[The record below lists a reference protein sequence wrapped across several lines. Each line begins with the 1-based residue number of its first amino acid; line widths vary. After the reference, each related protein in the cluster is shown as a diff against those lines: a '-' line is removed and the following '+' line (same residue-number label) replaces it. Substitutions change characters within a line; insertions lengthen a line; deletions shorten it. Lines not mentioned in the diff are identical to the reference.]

1 MRPIR
6 ITFSAFGPFP
16 GDQEIDFERLGQ
28 QGLFLITG
36 PTGAGKT
43 TVLDAMV
50 YALYGEAAGA
60 RESQTGSLR
69 SHFADESDPTR
80 VIFEFAIGDDV
91 YRVERSPEQARAAKR
106 GTGTANQAAE
116 ASLQRFEKVKWSA
129 VASGSR
135 DVTKHITELIRLTS
149 AQFQQVIL
157 LPQGKFDKV
166 LRSSSK
172 DRLPL
177 LSALFGTKYLNSAVD
192 RLKREAKDRGIAHSA
207 MKKDLSDAFDDSLE
221 DWGSVITEAG
231 IEAASAAGIE
241 FDDDEAPVGPG
252 EQTRSALEQMSAQAK
267 TLRVKI
273 DSAAA
278 AANKA
283 YDSANTA
290 ADAATQQ
297 SEKWDRRLTLQEE
310 STALAELSKSD
321 KTLAATLKLA
331 ESANDLLEQVDAFE
345 EAEGAL
351 ADSAV
356 AIADLGPSVGEAL
369 GGDLP
374 TTPVKARASVNQL
387 EKRLALLE
395 TAIAEFENAS
405 TARASAESEA
415 TQATACRTEVAVV
428 TATSAQADAALVSLR
443 EELTKVE
450 AAAQVLEA
458 LRKAAENASDR
469 VESVNKGLSL
479 DNQIRV
485 GEKAEKIAAKAVT
498 EAEAALKDA
507 RERHLAGLAAR
518 LAAELHDG
526 DACPTCGS
534 TEHPTPAEVP
544 AHAESDEDIER
555 TEAALKSLQTALT
568 AAVKDLSAMR
578 ARRSE
583 LPAAEELQ
591 DAEEKRDTSK
601 AAFDTASAAAGTAE
615 TLRAQVT
622 AAEEKI
628 ASSAEE
634 IAALNARIT
643 AADTTEKIQLAAA
656 KKSYDTAVKTSPD
669 ADSAEAEYEA
679 TTDAIELVTAFAEL
693 LDEEAG
699 NAATVTNL
707 KTALE
712 KALERKGFKDTKS
725 VTAAAMEPDEL
736 EEASAELKERE
747 ARRPVVAGI
756 LKELTKDKLPDLR
769 PDPTA
774 LIEQRDALKE
784 ERDQRVDAALTAK
797 NASERLNAAPDAF
810 GERLDE
816 LARLAASQEIAQTL
830 ADVASAR
837 RPPNIDL
844 ESWVCSAYLHRV
856 VLQANNHLKVM
867 TSGQYILQIG
877 STSDRRK
884 HGGLDLDVFD
894 SHTGV
899 SRSVNTV
906 SGGETFMASLALAL
920 GLAEVVA
927 GQQNMRLDALFVDE
941 GFGSL
946 DTETLERA
954 TEVLLSLQTSGRMV
968 GVISHV
974 TEMRASLR
982 TGIAVTKNGEQGSTL
997 KVEYQDA

>member
-60 RESQTGSLR
+60 REGQTGSLR
-69 SHFADESDPTR
+69 SHFALAADPTS
-80 VIFEFAIGDDV
+80 VTFEFAIGDAV
-91 YRVERSPEQARAAKR
+91 YRVERSPEQERAAKR
-106 GTGTANQAAE
+106 GTGTATQVAE
-116 ASLQRFEKVKWSA
+116 ASLQKFEKAKWIA

-135 DVTKHITELIRLTS
+135 DVTKHITELVRLTS

-177 LSALFGTKYLNSAVD
+177 LSALFGTKYLTSAVE
-192 RLKREAKDRGIAHSA
+192 RLKREAKERGIAHSN

-221 DWGSVITEAG
+221 DWRSVITEAG
-231 IEAASAAGIE
+231 IEAATASGIE
-241 FDDDEAPVGPG
+241 FDDDEAPVSPA
-252 EQTRSALEQMSAQAK
+252 EQTRVALEQMSTQAK
-267 TLRVKI
+267 TLRARIHDASEAVK
-273 DSAAA
+273 
-278 AANKA
+278 KA

-290 ADAATQQ
+290 AEAATQQ
-297 SEKWDRRLTLQEE
+297 AEKWDSRLSLQEE
-310 STALAELSKSD
+310 STALAELSKGD

-331 ESANDLLEQVDAFE
+331 ESANDLLEQVDIFQAAE
-345 EAEGAL
+345 EAL
-351 ADSAV
+351 ADSEAQ
-356 AIADLGPSVGEAL
+356 IADLSPEVSEAL

-374 TTPVKARASVNQL
+374 TTPVKARASLKQL
-387 EKRLALLE
+387 EKRLGLLA
-395 TAIAEFENAS
+395 TAVEEFANAAESREM
-405 TARASAESEA
+405 AESEA
-415 TQATACRTEVAVV
+415 AQARACRAEVEGLTIAR
-428 TATSAQADAALVSLR
+428 AQADAALVSLR
-443 EELTKVE
+443 EDLTKVE
-450 AAAQVLEA
+450 AAAQSLDT
-458 LRKAAENASDR
+458 LKDAAETASDR
-469 VESVNKGLSL
+469 VERVNTGLTL
-479 DNQIRV
+479 DNQIV
-485 GEKAEKIAAKAVT
+485 AGEKAEKVATKAVA
-498 EAEAALKDA
+498 EAESALKEA

-518 LAAELHDG
+518 LAADLHDG

-534 TEHPTPAEVP
+534 TEHPIPAEVP
-544 AHAESDEDIER
+544 AHAASDEDVER
-555 TEAALKSLQTALT
+555 AEADLKSLQTALN
-568 AAVKDLSAMR
+568 AAVKDLSAKR

-583 LPAAEELQ
+583 QPAATELQ
-591 DAEEKRDTSK
+591 DAEEKRDASK
-601 AAFDTASAAAGTAE
+601 AAFDGASAAAATADTLRSQVAAAVQLITASAA
-615 TLRAQVT
+615 
-622 AAEEKI
+622 
-628 ASSAEE
+628 E
-634 IAALNARIT
+634 IDALNARIT
-643 AADTTEKIQLAAA
+643 AADTTEKMQSAAA
-656 KKSYDTAVKTSPD
+656 KKSHDTAVKTSPD
-669 ADSAEAEYEA
+669 ANSAEAEHEV
-679 TTDAIELVTAFAEL
+679 TSDAIDLVTAFAAL
-693 LDEEAG
+693 LDEEAS

-707 KTALE
+707 KTVLE

-725 VTAAAMEPDEL
+725 VADAAMDPDEL
-736 EEASAELKERE
+736 EDAAAELKERE

-756 LKELTKDKLPDLR
+756 LKELAKDKLPDLR
-769 PDPTA
+769 PDPTV
-774 LIEQRDALKE
+774 LIEQRDALKA
-784 ERDQRVDAALTAK
+784 ERDQKVDAALTAK

-837 RPPNIDL
+837 IRPNIDL
-844 ESWVCSAYLHRV
+844 ESWVCSAYLQRV

-954 TEVLLSLQTSGRMV
+954 TEVLQGLQTSGRMV

-997 KVEYQDA
+997 SVEYQDA

>member
-60 RESQTGSLR
+60 REGQTGSLR

-91 YRVERSPEQARAAKR
+91 YRVERSPEQERAAKR
-106 GTGTANQAAE
+106 GTGTATQAAE
-116 ASLQRFEKVKWSA
+116 ASLQRFEKAKWGA
-129 VASGSR
+129 VAAGNR
-135 DVTKHITELIRLTS
+135 DVTKHITELVRLTS

-177 LSALFGTKYLNSAVD
+177 LSALFGTKYLTSAVD
-192 RLKREAKDRGIAHSA
+192 RLKREAKDRGIAHSN

-221 DWGSVITEAG
+221 DWRSVITEAG

-252 EQTRSALEQMSAQAK
+252 EQTRSALEQMSTQAK
-267 TLRVKI
+267 TLRVKV

-278 AANKA
+278 SANNA

-297 SEKWDRRLTLQEE
+297 AEKWDSRLTLQEE
-310 STALAELSKSD
+310 SASLAELSKSD

-331 ESANDLLEQVDAFE
+331 ESANDLLEQVDTFE

-351 ADSAV
+351 ADSKAQ
-356 AIADLGPSVGEAL
+356 IADLSSEVSGAL

-374 TTPVKARASVNQL
+374 TTPVKARASVKQL
-387 EKRLALLE
+387 EKRLGLLA
-395 TAIAEFENAS
+395 TAVEEFANAAESREM
-405 TARASAESEA
+405 AESEA
-415 TQATACRTEVAVV
+415 TQATASRAEVKAL
-428 TATSAQADAALVSLR
+428 TTTRAQTDAGLVSLR

-450 AAAQVLEA
+450 AAAQALEA
-458 LRKAAENASDR
+458 LKKAADSASDR
-469 VESVNKGLSL
+469 VESVDKGLTL
-479 DNQIRV
+479 DNQIVV
-485 GEKAEKIAAKAVT
+485 GEKAEKAATKAVA

-518 LAAELHDG
+518 LAADLHDG

-534 TEHPTPAEVP
+534 TEHPTPAAVP
-544 AHAESDEDIER
+544 AHAASDEDVER
-555 TEAALKSLQTALT
+555 AEAGLKSQQTALT
-568 AAVKDLSAMR
+568 AAVKELSGMR

-583 LPAAEELQ
+583 LPTAEELQ
-591 DAEEKRDTSK
+591 DAEEKRDSSK

-615 TLRAQVT
+615 TLRSQV
-622 AAEEKI
+622 AAAVQII
-628 ASSAEE
+628 AASTTEMD
-634 IAALNARIT
+634 ALNARIT
-643 AADTTEKIQLAAA
+643 AADTTEKMQLAAA
-656 KKSYDTAVKTSPD
+656 KKSHDIAVKTSPD
-669 ADSAEAEYEA
+669 ADSAEAEHEV

-693 LDEEAG
+693 LDEEAS

-725 VTAAAMEPDEL
+725 VTAAAMDPGELDE
-736 EEASAELKERE
+736 AAAELKERE

-756 LKELTKDKLPDLR
+756 LKELAKDKLPDLR

-774 LIEQRDALKE
+774 LVEQRDALKV
-784 ERDQRVDAALTAK
+784 ERDERVDAALTAK
-797 NASERLNAAPDAF
+797 NASERLNAAPAAF

-867 TSGQYILQIG
+867 TSGQYILQVG
-877 STSDRRK
+877 STSDKRK

-954 TEVLLSLQTSGRMV
+954 TEVLQGLQTSGRMV

>member
-6 ITFSAFGPFP
+6 IAFSAFGPFP

-60 RESQTGSLR
+60 REGQTGSLR
-69 SHFADESDPTR
+69 SHFALAADPTS
-80 VIFEFAIGDDV
+80 VTFEFAIGDAV
-91 YRVERSPEQARAAKR
+91 YRVERSPEQERAAKR
-106 GTGTANQAAE
+106 GTGTATQVAE
-116 ASLQRFEKVKWSA
+116 ATLQKFEKAKWSA

-135 DVTKHITELIRLTS
+135 DVTKHITELVRLTS

-172 DRLPL
+172 ERLPL
-177 LSALFGTKYLNSAVD
+177 LSALFGTKYLTSAVE

-207 MKKDLSDAFDDSLE
+207 MKKDLADAFEDSLE
-221 DWGSVITEAG
+221 DWRSVITEAG
-231 IEAASAAGIE
+231 IEAASAAAIE

-267 TLRVKI
+267 ALRVKI
-273 DSAAA
+273 DAAAA
-278 AANKA
+278 AANTA

-290 ADAATQQ
+290 AEAATQQ
-297 SEKWDRRLTLQEE
+297 AAKWDSRLSLQEE
-310 STALAELSKSD
+310 SAALAELSKSD

-345 EAEGAL
+345 EAERAL
-351 ADSAV
+351 ADSAA
-356 AIADLGPSVGEAL
+356 AIADSGPSVGEAL
-369 GGDLP
+369 GGELP
-374 TTPVKARASVNQL
+374 TTPAKAKTSLKDL
-387 EKRLALLE
+387 EKRLDLLT
-395 TAIAEFENAS
+395 TAIAEFENAAGS
-405 TARASAESEA
+405 RELAESEA
-415 TQATACRTEVAVV
+415 TQATACRAEVEAL
-428 TATSAQADAALVSLR
+428 TTTRTQADAGLVSLR
-443 EELTKVE
+443 EDLTKVE
-450 AAAQVLEA
+450 AAAQSLDA
-458 LRKAAENASDR
+458 LKKDAESASDR
-469 VESVNKGLSL
+469 VESVNTGLTL
-479 DNQIRV
+479 DNQIV
-485 GEKAEKIAAKAVT
+485 GGEKAEKDATKAAA

-518 LAAELHDG
+518 LAADLHDG

-544 AHAESDEDIER
+544 AHAASDEDIEH
-555 TEAALKSLQTALT
+555 TEAALKSRQTALT
-568 AAVKDLSAMR
+568 AAVKELSAMR

-591 DAEEKRDTSK
+591 DAEEKRDASK

-615 TLRAQVT
+615 TLRSQV
-622 AAEEKI
+622 AAAVQII
-628 ASSAEE
+628 AASTTE
-634 IAALNARIT
+634 IDALNARIT
-643 AADTTEKIQLAAA
+643 AADTTEKMQLATA
-656 KKSYDTAVKTSPD
+656 KKSHDTAVKTSPD
-669 ADSAEAEYEA
+669 VESAEAEHEV
-679 TTDAIELVTAFAEL
+679 TTDAIELVTAFAAL

-725 VTAAAMEPDEL
+725 VADAAMEPDEL
-736 EEASAELKERE
+736 EEAAAELKERE

-774 LIEQRDALKE
+774 LIEQRDELKA
-784 ERDQRVDAALTAK
+784 ERDQSVDAALTAK

-810 GERLDE
+810 GASLDE

-830 ADVASAR
+830 ASVASAKI
-837 RPPNIDL
+837 PPNIDL

-877 STSDRRK
+877 STSDKRK

-954 TEVLLSLQTSGRMV
+954 TEVLQGLQTSGRMV